1 MSIVSRFL
9 GIGAGAAKEF
19 VKKGAVAT
27 SDVLSKKVTIPGW
40 NVAGLLK
47 SPEADQFLART
58 AKQNAKIISDNIVRF
73 NDGTVPHRVITK
85 RLPSGTT
92 IAQAFDFGGK
102 AFKEVISK
110 NVKAY
115 SYGNAKPGIAV
126 FVQNLKKGASY
137 YKSLFRTKQILPL
150 YVDVRNNLFDKV
162 KGLTRF
168 ANADNKNYKALSDM
182 GLVH

>member
-40 NVAGLLK
+40 NVTGLLK

-58 AKQNAKIISDNIVRF
+58 AKQNAKIISDNLVRF
-73 NDGTVPHRVITK
+73 NDGTMPFRVITK

-92 IAQAFDFGGK
+92 IAQAFDAGGSK

-115 SYGNAKPGIAV
+115 NYGNAKSVVASV
-126 FVQNLKKGASY
+126 VQNIKKGLSY
-137 YKSLFRTKQILPL
+137 YKFYGKKQILPHN
-150 YVDVRNNLFDKV
+150 VEIQNHFFDAA

-168 ANADNKNYKALSDM
+168 ANANNKNYKALLDM